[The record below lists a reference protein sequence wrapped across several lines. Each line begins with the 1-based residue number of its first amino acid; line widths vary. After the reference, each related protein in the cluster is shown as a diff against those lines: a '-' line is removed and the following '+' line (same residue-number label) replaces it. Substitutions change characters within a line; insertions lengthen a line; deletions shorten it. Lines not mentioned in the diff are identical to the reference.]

1 MSSRARSTA
10 AGLLTLLALSLPGSA
25 SVLAQDAETPPPA
38 TPLEGMERG
47 PLAAGTYADDSL
59 GPIVTF
65 SVEEG
70 WDLSGPPIEEVGF
83 DLMYGDSGPAAISVV
98 RFDGIVFGE
107 PCLTD
112 GDVETYIVDTLT
124 LDTTPEAF
132 MQRLAENPFLTTSE
146 PVSVIVGGAP
156 GLQVDLTS
164 AIGAECD
171 PPVTFLWELPVVGEF
186 HLNDGESAR
195 VIALDVGGDVVV
207 VFIEAFP
214 GVDYPPFLEAAM
226 SVVETMD
233 LTPAGG

>member
-1 MSSRARSTA
+1 MSSQARSAA
-10 AGLLTLLALSLPGSA
+10 AGLLTLLALSVPGSSSA
-25 SVLAQDAETPPPA
+25 LGQVAETPLPA
-38 TPLEGMERG
+38 TPLEGLERG
-47 PLAAGTYADDSL
+47 PLAAGTYTDDSL

-98 RFDGIVFGE
+98 AFDGIVFAE
-107 PCLTD
+107 PCVTD
-112 GDVETYIVDTLT
+112 GDVEAYFADTVT
-124 LDTTPEAF
+124 LDATPEAF

-146 PVSVIVGGAP
+146 PVSVTVGGAD

-171 PPVTFLWELPVVGEF
+171 PPVTFLWELPLVSEF

-195 VIALDVGGDVVV
+195 VIALDVGGEVVV

-226 SVVETMD
+226 SVVESME
-233 LTPAGG
+233 LSPAGG